1 MMKGFLDLSQRRRF
15 LGRWAAATLLL
26 ALIAGVACS
35 GSDSMEAAGSADS
48 GGDGGAQMR
57 DVAGVEAEFDSLKGG
72 AAAGSGGV
80 SDESLVA
87 QTSGDIVGSTGT
99 AARLPRMGPSVIK
112 TATLS
117 LGVADDDMDQAISHA
132 IAVAGRY
139 GGFVLSSQMRG
150 RDDGG
155 TLTMRIPARRFEAA
169 LTDLEG
175 LGKIRGE
182 NITGEDVG
190 QEFVDLQARLSHWEA
205 QAAVLLDLMDDAVSV
220 SDTIRVQ
227 NELSRVQ
234 LQVEQLRGRLNF
246 LRDQTAFGTITVT
259 IGPLTPAKPDA
270 PSRFAQA
277 WERAVDLMQ
286 GFVSGAIVATG
297 ILFPLALI
305 GLVLYLIFRGLRPRL
320 SS

>member
-1 MMKGFLDLSQRRRF
+1 MRAVLDLSKRQGLLR
-15 LGRWAAATLLL
+15 RWAAATMLL
-26 ALIAGVACS
+26 ALVAGVACS
-35 GSDSMEAAGSADS
+35 GSDSMETAGSTDS
-48 GGDGGAQMR
+48 GGGGGGGQAR
-57 DVAGVEAEFDSLKGG
+57 EVAGVEAAYDSLQGDAAAASGG
-72 AAAGSGGV
+72 A
-80 SDESLVA
+80 DDDLVA
-87 QTSGDIVGSTGT
+87 QISDIEGNNGT

-112 TATLS
+112 TATIS
-117 LGVADDDMDQAISHA
+117 LGVADDDIDQAITDA

-155 TLTMRIPARRFEAA
+155 TLTMRIPAQRFEAA
-169 LTDLEG
+169 LTDLED

-297 ILFPLALI
+297 VLFPVALI
-305 GLVLYLIFRGLRPRL
+305 GVVIYLIFRGLRPRL

>member
-1 MMKGFLDLSQRRRF
+1 MRAVLDLSKRQG
-15 LGRWAAATLLL
+15 LLTRWAAATMLL
-26 ALIAGVACS
+26 ALVAGVACS
-35 GSDSMEAAGSADS
+35 GSDSMETAGSTDS
-48 GGDGGAQMR
+48 GGGGGGGQAR
-57 DVAGVEAEFDSLKGG
+57 EVAGVEAAYDSLQGDAAAASGG
-72 AAAGSGGV
+72 A
-80 SDESLVA
+80 DDDLVA
-87 QTSGDIVGSTGT
+87 QISDIEGNNGT

-112 TATLS
+112 TATIS
-117 LGVADDDMDQAISHA
+117 LGVADDDIDQAITDA

-155 TLTMRIPARRFEAA
+155 TLTMRIPAQRFEAA
-169 LTDLEG
+169 LTDLED

-297 ILFPLALI
+297 VLFPVALI
-305 GLVLYLIFRGLRPRL
+305 GVVIYLIFRGLRPRL